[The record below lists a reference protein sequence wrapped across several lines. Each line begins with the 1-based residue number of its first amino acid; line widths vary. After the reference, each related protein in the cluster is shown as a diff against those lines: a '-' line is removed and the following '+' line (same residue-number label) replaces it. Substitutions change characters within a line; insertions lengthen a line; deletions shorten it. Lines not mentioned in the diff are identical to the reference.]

1 MNFEVK
7 SLMRIANKKEGI
19 CALKFSI
26 KESLTKNILQC
37 SIKAQIYYAP
47 IMDRSREKGNGQKG
61 NKVHVHRPS
70 LLKPTGIFLTLL
82 LSFNLP
88 VVACPDYKSEILSRF
103 PAPLTEASGLVRG
116 SGDFW
121 WSHNDSGDGP
131 FLYAVDPKGKLL
143 GKVEVQGAKNIDWEE
158 LTAGPCLGASFKD
171 RCLYIGDIGDN
182 SSWRDDDVIYV
193 VREPSP
199 KSQKVDLLQTLPI
212 RYAGRPANSE
222 AFVYDVTGKQFL
234 IFTKA
239 KNGLSRVYTRS
250 LNKTEPL
257 LKKIAEI
264 DISKIFRN
272 SSGWSITGAAL
283 SQDGK
288 TLLLR
293 SYMSAFRW
301 FRGPHESWSKVLT
314 GSPIVI
320 PLQPEPQG
328 EAIAFGP
335 KEQDFY
341 TTSEKVPNLE
351 HYFCQK

>member
-1 MNFEVK
+1 MDQVGKRENRLPVHWPSILK
-7 SLMRIANKKEGI
+7 STRIVLA
-19 CALKFSI
+19 
-26 KESLTKNILQC
+26 
-37 SIKAQIYYAP
+37 
-47 IMDRSREKGNGQKG
+47 
-61 NKVHVHRPS
+61 
-70 LLKPTGIFLTLL
+70 LL

-88 VVACPDYKSEILSRF
+88 VVACPNYESELLSRF
-103 PAPLTEASGLVRG
+103 PAPLKEASGLVRG
-116 SGDFW
+116 SGNFW

-131 FLYAVDPKGKLL
+131 FLYAVDPKGTLL
-143 GKVEVQGAKNIDWEE
+143 GKVEVQGAKNNDWEE
-158 LTAGPCLGASFKD
+158 LTAGPCLGNAFKE

-182 SSWRDDDVIYV
+182 SFWRRDDDVIYV
-193 VREPSP
+193 VREPTP
-199 KSQKVDLLQTLPI
+199 KSQKVDLLETLPI

-222 AFVYDVTGKQFL
+222 AFVYDATGKQFL
-234 IFTKA
+234 IFTKQ

-250 LNKTEPL
+250 LNKAEPL

-264 DISKIFRN
+264 DISKIFSN
-272 SSGWSITGAAL
+272 PSGWSITGAAI

-301 FRGPHESWSKVLT
+301 FRSPRDSWSKVLT
-314 GSPIVI
+314 SSPTVI
-320 PLQPEPQG
+320 PLQPEQQG

-341 TTSEKVPNLE
+341 TTSEKVPNLV